1 MAVLKRLKPPTTF
14 KDLFFVFP
22 YPPGVS
28 VSVDVRYSRV
38 MERQYLNVMF
48 TPTLPFKGRTE
59 GLCGLMDDE
68 TSNDLMGPRGELY
81 TDPVQFGK
89 SCKKLFEVNKNN
101 NWYLVIMR
109 LK

>member
-1 MAVLKRLKPPTTF
+1 METSQ
-14 KDLFFVFP
+14 VFP
-22 YPPGVS
+22 GQIILLQRIWYSIYQFTGYMFPSLPGVS

-68 TSNDLMGPRGELY
+68 TSNDLLGPRGEFY

-89 SCKKLFEVNKNN
+89 SCKKLLQSCYNM
-101 NWYLVIMR
+101 I
-109 LK
+109 